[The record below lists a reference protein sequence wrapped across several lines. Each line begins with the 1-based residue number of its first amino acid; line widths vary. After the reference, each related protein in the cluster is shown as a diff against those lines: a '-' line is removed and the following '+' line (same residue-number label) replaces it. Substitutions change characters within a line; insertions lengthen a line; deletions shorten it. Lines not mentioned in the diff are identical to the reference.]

1 MSFTKVKPPVFTG
14 GRKWGVCAGGVR
26 KVIVSE
32 GRRPEEAWSCKA
44 EGREPGD
51 ES

>member
-26 KVIVSE
+26 KVI
-32 GRRPEEAWSCKA
+32 GPDRRPKRQRKPEV
-44 EGREPGD
+44 
-51 ES
+51 